1 MVSDKHIIEQY
12 MHECL
17 IENDNLLVPELGQ
30 FDTQYKGTF
39 IQPGVNMFFPP
50 NKSVVFYPS
59 AKYDDG
65 IFSNY
70 VAEREGTTVEDA
82 KERIKQYVRQV
93 KIDVG
98 IERKY
103 SIDAFGNF
111 TLNPQDVLEFH
122 PDENA
127 NFYGDSYGLNRLL
140 GYKPIERETQMIEE
154 EEDEPPIFPIQPEE
168 EFIEKTKTPFP
179 WKRFAAVAAGI
190 GIIGLGAYGGYY
202 AYSEGWF
209 DSKPSTIADNS
220 EENTEETLTD
230 NNPPDTLPEERD
242 DFLDS
247 LDESIAEDDEVLAKE
262 ETENYKA
269 PVVTKPNFG
278 NDFKYNPTP
287 PANLSKVLVTKKANR
302 HFIIVGSFDQVENA
316 YSYYNN
322 MTALGIRTT
331 KIIEPQRGET
341 RYRVSYL
348 DSDSKNGAKSEADK
362 LGINYWVLSY

>member
-103 SIDAFGNF
+103 AIDAFGNF

-140 GYKPIERETQMIEE
+140 GYKPIERESQVIEE
-154 EEDEPPIFPIQPEE
+154 EEEEPPIFPIQPEE
-168 EFIEKTKTPFP
+168 EYVEEKKSFP
-179 WKRFAAVAAGI
+179 WRRFAAIAAGV
-190 GIIGLGAYGGYY
+190 GIIGLGFYGGY
-202 AYSEGWF
+202 AAFNAGWF
-209 DSKPSTIADNS
+209 DFSSTDDIADNTDLN
-220 EENTEETLTD
+220 EDENLTD
-230 NNPPDTLPEERD
+230 NNPPDTIPEERD
-242 DFLDS
+242 EFLDS
-247 LDESIAEDDEVLAKE
+247 LDESIAEDDEVLAQE
-262 ETENYKA
+262 GEVYEPPNITN
-269 PVVTKPNFG
+269 PNFG
-278 NDFKYNPTP
+278 NNFRYNPTP
-287 PANLSKVLVTKKANR
+287 PANLSQVMISKKSNR
-302 HFIIVGSFDQVENA
+302 HFVIVGSFDKIENA

-322 MTALGIRTT
+322 MIALGIKTT
-331 KIIEPQRGET
+331 KIVEPLSGESK
-341 RYRVSYL
+341 YRVSYL
-348 DSDSKNGAKSEADK
+348 DEGSKKAAKEQGRN
-362 LGINYWVLSY
+362 LGIKHWVLSY